1 MVVSK
6 VSKVCYQCI
15 LCHWWC
21 MMLSYL
27 CQGQD
32 MTMSALTALS
42 LCPPVTGIFL
52 PNPCHS
58 QTDTNNKTGNFL
70 VSEKFRKHS
79 TTDEIFPLC
88 SEIK

>member
-1 MVVSK
+1 
-6 VSKVCYQCI
+6 
-15 LCHWWC
+15 
-21 MMLSYL
+21 
-27 CQGQD
+27 
-32 MTMSALTALS
+32 MSALTALS

-52 PNPCHS
+52 PNSCHS

-88 SEIK
+88 SEIQGVFFHSYSGMGLL